1 MNSSFYLL
9 KEQRIFIDGNEFTV
23 ARADHAGETL
33 LESPATGLRQGHS
46 AFQLV
51 QMYIEGRLTTASE
64 QRTQRAPNTKRHR
77 PPARM
82 DGMSSR
88 AKAETRRN
96 LDILTR
102 FDKADGFSKP
112 RADQEILLRDISRD
126 RKDPFPPHVSTV
138 YKWRRRYQKAQ
149 NDVRALFSG
158 SDRRG
163 GRGGSRLHPEVE
175 QKVDEVID
183 ELVLSRRA
191 FSPQEVQE
199 AVKLR
204 VERLNL
210 DRGKSE
216 QLAAPGLR
224 TIQRRIAGEAFF
236 DMLVARVGMEEALRR
251 FSVRGAARRAS
262 RILELVE
269 IDHTPVDILV
279 VGEDRQVIGRP
290 TLTVIL
296 CRKSRAC
303 LGYALSLA
311 GHGVPTVFAAL
322 RHALLP
328 KHYLKDRYGDLELCW
343 PMYGWFERIVMDN
356 GREFHADAIAD
367 ALLSLGI
374 AVEFAASKSPNDKP
388 FVERFLRTINYQL
401 IHTLKGTTLAKVHQR
416 VGFKSEDEAVLTLE
430 ELDRI
435 IHVWICNVYH
445 QRPHRGLA
453 GKTPLEVWNSDV
465 LVYPPQL
472 KMSPQEIDYEFAEVE
487 EKPVHHYGIELNTYK
502 YNCSA
507 LQDLR
512 KALPMGAKVQVKWPR
527 WNVGHIFVWNAISQ
541 AFITVPN
548 NREDLKG
555 LTLEQAQAVKEAES
569 GPKRDLGVVAGR
581 GSETIRKLEQDAAQA
596 TKLKNRRKSGKLG
609 HLTSDKSRGVAPE
622 PVADLPVSEAVD
634 DDLPP
639 TAEAESEFDDV
650 EMEVVS

>member
-1 MNSSFYLL
+1 MSSSFYLL
-9 KEQRIFIDGNEFTV
+9 KDQRIFIDGNEFTV

-33 LESPATGLRQGHS
+33 LESPATGLRQGYS

-64 QRTQRAPNTKRHR
+64 QRAQRVPSTKRSR

-82 DGMSSR
+82 DGMSAR
-88 AKAETRRN
+88 AKAETRRH
-96 LDILTR
+96 LDILIR
-102 FDKADGFSKP
+102 FDRADGFCKP
-112 RADQEILLRDISRD
+112 RVDQETLLRDIARD

-138 YKWRRRYQKAQ
+138 YRWRRQYQKAQ

-163 GRGGSRLHPEVE
+163 GRGGTRLHPDVE

-183 ELVLSRRA
+183 ELVLGRHA
-191 FSPQEVQE
+191 FSPQEVQD

-204 VERLNL
+204 VELLNK
-210 DRGKSE
+210 DRSKSD
-216 QLAAPGLR
+216 QLATPALR
-224 TIQRRIAGEAFF
+224 TIQRRIAGQAFY

-251 FSVRGAARRAS
+251 FSARGAARRVG

-269 IDHTPVDILV
+269 IDHTPIDLLV

-290 TLTVIL
+290 MLTVVL
-296 CRKSRAC
+296 CRRSRAC

-328 KHYLKDRYGDLELCW
+328 KHYLQDRYGDLGLSW
-343 PMYGWFERIVMDN
+343 PMHGWFERIVMDN
-356 GREFHADAIAD
+356 GREFHSDAVAD

-435 IHVWICNVYH
+435 IHVWVCNVYH

-465 LVYPPQL
+465 LIYPPQL
-472 KMSPQEIDYEFAEVE
+472 KMSPLEIDYEFAEVE
-487 EKPVHHYGIELNTYK
+487 EKPVHHYGVELNTYK
-502 YNCSA
+502 YNCTA

-512 KALPMGAKVQVKWPR
+512 RALPVGAKVQVKWPR

-548 NREDLKG
+548 IREDLKG
-555 LTLEQAQAVKEAES
+555 LTLEQAQAVKDAES
-569 GPKRDLGVVAGR
+569 APKRDVGVVAGR
-581 GSETIRKLEQDAAQA
+581 GSETIRKLEQAAA
-596 TKLKNRRKSGKLG
+596 DETELKNRRKVGRLG

-622 PVADLPVSEAVD
+622 PVADLPVSDEVED
-634 DDLPP
+634 DFAP
-639 TAEAESEFDDV
+639 TAEAEAEFDDV

>member
-1 MNSSFYLL
+1 MSTTFYLR
-9 KEQRIFIDGNEFTV
+9 KDQHVFIDDAEYTV
-23 ARADHAGETL
+23 VRSDPLDETL
-33 LESPATGLRQGHS
+33 LESETTGLRQGHS
-46 AFQLV
+46 AYELV
-51 QMYIEGRLTTASE
+51 QMYFEGRLKTAAQ
-64 QRTQRAPNTKRHR
+64 QRAQRAPNARRDR

-82 DGMSSR
+82 DGMAAR
-88 AKAETRRN
+88 AKAATKRN
-96 LDILTR
+96 LDILIR
-102 FDKADGFSKP
+102 FDNADGFSKS
-112 RADQEILLRDISRD
+112 RVDQEALLRDIARD
-126 RKDPFPPHVSTV
+126 RKEDVAPHVSTL
-138 YKWRRRYQKAQ
+138 YRWRRKYQKAQ
-149 NDVRALFSG
+149 NDVRALFSRM
-158 SDRRG
+158 DNRG

-175 QKVDEVID
+175 QKIDEVID
-183 ELVLSRRA
+183 ELVLSRHA

-204 VERLNL
+204 VELLNQG
-210 DRGKSE
+210 RGKSE
-216 QLAAPGLR
+216 QLTAPALR
-224 TIQRRIAGEAFF
+224 TIQRRIAGEAFY
-236 DMLVARVGMEEALRR
+236 DMLVARVGVEEALRR

-262 RILELVE
+262 RILEMVE
-269 IDHTPVDILV
+269 IDHTPIDLLV
-279 VGEDRQVIGRP
+279 VGEDRQTIGRP

-303 LGYALSLA
+303 LGYFLSLA

-328 KHYLKDRYGDLELCW
+328 KHYLKDRYADLELSW
-343 PMYGWFERIVMDN
+343 PMHGWFERIVMDN

-465 LVYPPQL
+465 LIYPPQL
-472 KMSPQEIDYEFAEVE
+472 KMSPQEIDYEFAEVD
-487 EKPVHHYGIELNTYK
+487 EKPVHHYGIELNTFK
-502 YNCSA
+502 YNCVA

-512 KALPMGAKVQVKWPR
+512 KALPVGAKVHVKWPR
-527 WNVGHIFVWNAISQ
+527 WNVGHIHVWNAISQ

-548 NREDLKG
+548 NREDLTG
-555 LTLEQAQAVKEAES
+555 LTLEQAEAVKEAES
-569 GPKRDLGVVAGR
+569 GPKRDPGVVPGR
-581 GSETIRKLEQDAAQA
+581 GSETIRKIEQAAAQA
-596 TKLKNRRKSGKLG
+596 TELKARRKRGRLG
-609 HLTSDKSRGVAPE
+609 HHTSDKSRGVAPQ
-622 PVADLPVSEAVD
+622 PVPEALPSEEVEDDFLLPVEAD
-634 DDLPP
+634 
-639 TAEAESEFDDV
+639 AEFDDV

>member
-1 MNSSFYLL
+1 MSSSFYLR
-9 KEQRIFIDGNEFTV
+9 KDQRIFIDAAEYTV
-23 ARADHAGETL
+23 VRADHAGETM
-33 LESPATGLRQGHS
+33 LESSASGLRQIYT
-46 AFQLV
+46 AYQLV
-51 QMYIEGRLTTASE
+51 QMYTEGRVATASE
-64 QRTQRAPNTKRHR
+64 QRAQQAPDLKRKR

-82 DGMSSR
+82 DGMSAR
-88 AKAETRRN
+88 AKAETRRR
-96 LDILTR
+96 LDILIR
-102 FDKADGFSKP
+102 VDNANGFSMS
-112 RADQEILLRDISRD
+112 REDIEVLLRDIARD

-138 YKWRRRYQKAQ
+138 YRWRRKYEKAQ
-149 NDVRALFSG
+149 RDVRALFSCT
-158 SDRRG
+158 DERG
-163 GRGGSRLHPEVE
+163 GRGVSRLGPEVD

-183 ELVLSRRA
+183 ELVLARHA

-204 VERLNL
+204 IDLLNKERSQ
-210 DRGKSE
+210 SE
-216 QLAAPGLR
+216 QLTAPSLR
-224 TIQRRIAGEAFF
+224 TIQRRIASEGLY
-236 DMLVARVGMEEALRR
+236 DLLVARVGMEEALRR
-251 FSVRGAARRAS
+251 FSVRGAARRVG
-262 RILELVE
+262 RILEMVE
-269 IDHTPVDILV
+269 IDHTPVDLLV

-290 TLTVIL
+290 TLTVVL

-303 LGYALSLA
+303 LGYCLSLA

-328 KHYLKDRYGDLELCW
+328 KDYLAERYGDLNLSW
-343 PMYGWFERIVMDN
+343 PMHGWFERIVMDN

-388 FVERFLRTINYQL
+388 HIERFLRTLNYGL
-401 IHTLKGTTLAKVHQR
+401 IHTLKGTTLAKVHHR
-416 VGFKSEDEAVLTLE
+416 VGFKSEDEAVLTLD

-465 LVYPPQL
+465 LIYPPQL
-472 KMSPQEIDYEFAEVE
+472 KMSPQEVDYEFADVE
-487 EKPVHHYGIELNTYK
+487 EKPIHHYGIEINTYK
-502 YNCSA
+502 YNCAA

-512 KALPMGAKVQVKWPR
+512 KALPMGAKVHVKWPR
-527 WNVGHIFVWNAISQ
+527 WNVGHIFVWNSISQ

-555 LTLEQAQAVKEAES
+555 LSLDQAQAVKEAES
-569 GPKRDLGVVAGR
+569 APRRDLGVVAGR
-581 GSETIRKLEQDAAQA
+581 GSETIRKLEKEAAEA
-596 TKLKNRRKSGKLG
+596 TQLKNRRKSGRLG
-609 HLTSDKSRGVAPE
+609 QHTSDKSRGIAPE
-622 PVADLPVSEAVD
+622 PVPVAPMAEEADNELVTAPD
-634 DDLPP
+634 DG
-639 TAEAESEFDDV
+639 TEFDEV